1 MRREIFEKMLDK
13 LYPDK
18 KIEVVSYE
26 ILPKNQLNESGE
38 WIPDTPAV
46 FVGVRF
52 NDIDNVDINL
62 TNYFSEFTGFEF
74 SVSRV

>member
-1 MRREIFEKMLDK
+1 MRREIFEKMLNK
-13 LYPDK
+13 LYPDS

-26 ILPKNQLNESGE
+26 ILPKNQLSESGE

-46 FVGVRF
+46 FVGIRF
-52 NDIDNVDINL
+52 KDLDKIDINL
-62 TNYFSEFTGFEF
+62 TDYFSEFTGFEF

>member
-1 MRREIFEKMLDK
+1 M
-13 LYPDK
+13 YPDE

-26 ILPKNQLNESGE
+26 ILPKNQLNEFGE

-46 FVGVRF
+46 FVGLRF
-52 NDIDNVDINL
+52 YNSDRLDINL
-62 TNYFSEFTGFEF
+62 TNFFSDFTGFEF